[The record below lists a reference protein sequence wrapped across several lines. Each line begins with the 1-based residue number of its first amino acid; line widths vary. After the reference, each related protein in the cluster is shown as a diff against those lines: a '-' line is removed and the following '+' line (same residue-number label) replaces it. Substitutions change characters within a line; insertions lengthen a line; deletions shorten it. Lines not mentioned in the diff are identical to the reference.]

1 MKLIFEPKTAERLHK
16 VSHQI
21 IERAFLMGGYKALYF
36 ESVRCNYVFTNGKPC
51 FNPDSFSPSVDCP
64 QCNGVGVI
72 YKDPIET
79 LVLAIDQPNN
89 PQRQPEGVFF
99 KDTIRMIV
107 KAEIPVKILKHDSGT
122 GRSFFMR
129 DKFSI
134 YTSAKNIW
142 HSLYV
147 DSEPKDIWLAGV
159 LYKSFTAATHVISER
174 EAQGD
179 LNLELNNME
188 NIMTNTP
195 AENIN
200 NHSSFTEDNVEEIVK
215 KIISGL

>member
-16 VSHQI
+16 ISSKI
-21 IERAFLMGGYKALYF
+21 IERAFLMGGYKAFYF
-36 ESVRCNYVFTNGKPC
+36 ESVRCNYVFPNGQSC
-51 FNPDSFSPSVDCP
+51 FNKDSFSPAVDCP

-72 YKDPIET
+72 YKNPIET
-79 LVLAIDQPNN
+79 LVLAIDQSNT
-89 PQRQPEGVFF
+89 PQRQAEGVFF
-99 KDTIRMIV
+99 KDTIRMVV
-107 KAEIPVKILKHDSGT
+107 KAELPVKIIKHDSGT

-129 DKFSI
+129 DKFVI
-134 YTSAKNIW
+134 YTSAKSVW

-159 LYKSFTAATHVISER
+159 LYKSFTAATHVISKR

-179 LNLELNNME
+179 LNLELSNIDK
-188 NIMTNTP
+188 IMTNTP

-200 NHSSFTEDNVEEIVK
+200 NNPYFTEEKIEEIVK
-215 KIISGL
+215 NIVLGL